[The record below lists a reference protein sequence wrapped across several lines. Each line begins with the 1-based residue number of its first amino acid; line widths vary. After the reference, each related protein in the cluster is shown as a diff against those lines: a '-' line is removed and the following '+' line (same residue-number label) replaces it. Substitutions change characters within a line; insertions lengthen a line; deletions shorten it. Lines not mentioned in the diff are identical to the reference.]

1 MTSEDPEE
9 IIRNELRERMIQ
21 DFRRSFDMRVG
32 RPKERLYKALFSEN
46 FNVMKVQDSLSNTR
60 VHCGTNFRK
69 SPHCDSFRTENSK
82 TPLNLTLRSCLQNK
96 KNQFLATSKPVI
108 KPRIIPMQKK
118 IYQINQKLKD
128 ITKQSS

>member
-21 DFRRSFDMRVG
+21 DFRQSFDMRVG

-46 FNVMKVQDSLSNTR
+46 VNIIKAQDSLSNTR
-60 VHCGTNFRK
+60 VHCGTDFGK
-69 SPHCDSFRTENSK
+69 SPHLDSFRTENSK
-82 TPLNLTLRSCLQNK
+82 TPLNMTLRSCLQNK

-108 KPRIIPMQKK
+108 KPSIITKQRK
-118 IYQINQKLKD
+118 IYQIHQKLND
-128 ITKQSS
+128 NT